1 MAKDIQTVEDMRLAL
16 ETNDR
21 ILCGAVL
28 ALYKCQTADEQQTQ
42 ATRHENGIGFNGTDA
57 NILSS
62 FAEQIRQRKEQ
73 ERAGTLPTGY
83 GLLSPKQI
91 AIARKKMPKYAKQL
105 LRLAGCSQPAAGTEE
120 PTQSTPAA
128 DPKPTPC
135 VNPKTGVRYFCVDC
149 GQPADVMQWET
160 SLCHGCFGARERL
173 DIEVNRAR
181 SDQAMARQQAIA
193 DQARQEQ
200 EQAARLD
207 TSLCDCGSLATESFN
222 GLPVCADCQA
232 TMERKEAGRRYR
244 EEKRLHTG
252 QEEAERPSLLVHE
265 GNTLRFM
272 TPKEQYAAGYR
283 LELRTGRQVEPI
295 RLQEEES
302 DPFGEI
308 PAAYLVV

>member
-1 MAKDIQTVEDMRLAL
+1 MAKSIQTVEDMRQAL

-28 ALYKCQTADEQQTQ
+28 ALYKCQTADEQQSQ
-42 ATRHENGIGFNGTDA
+42 ATRHENGMGFNGTDA

-91 AIARKKMPKYAKQL
+91 ELARKKMPKYAKQL
-105 LRLAGCSQPAAGTEE
+105 LRLAGCSQPAGNEE
-120 PTQSTPAA
+120 PAQPAPAA
-128 DPKPTPC
+128 DPKPNPC
-135 VNPKTGVRYFCVDC
+135 VNPKTGTRYFCVDC
-149 GQPADVMQWET
+149 GLPADVMQWET
-160 SLCHGCFGARERL
+160 SLCNGCFGARERL

-181 SDQAMARQQAIA
+181 NDMAMAKQQAIA

-207 TSLCDCGSLATESFN
+207 SSLCDCGKLATESFN
-222 GLPVCADCQA
+222 GLLVCPDCQA
-232 TMERKEAGRRYR
+232 TMEQKEAGRRYR
-244 EEKRLHTG
+244 EGKRLQAG

-265 GNTLRFM
+265 GDTLRFM

-283 LELRTGRQVEPI
+283 LELRTGRQVEPV

-302 DPFGEI
+302 DPFGGI
-308 PAAYLVV
+308 PAAYCVI